1 MGCPLTTGRMKIKYY
16 SDIVNKVVARI
27 IGWHTK
33 LVFIG
38 RRAILMRHV
47 LLYLPMHLLAAIN
60 LSKKTLELIEK
71 LVARFFGQEK
81 IMVINIIGKHGR
93 AIVTPTTKEV
103 SISEA

>member
-1 MGCPLTTGRMKIKYY
+1 MKIKYY

-27 IGWHTK
+27 KGWHTK

-47 LLYLPMHLLAAIN
+47 LFFLPMHLLAAIN
-60 LSKKTLELIEK
+60 ISKRTLELIEK
-71 LVARFFGQEK
+71 LVARFFGQDK
-81 IMVINIIGKHGR
+81 IMVINIIGKHGTT
-93 AIVTPTTKEV
+93 IVTPTTKEV